1 MNDKNKGTV
10 LFLAVILTAISIAW
24 KITKLTND
32 VRIAMYVGLGIWMVL
47 FMISWPIIVEL
58 SLNTTTT
65 PN

>member
-24 KITKLTND
+24 RITKLTND